1 MIYYIVISLSQRKP
15 LTVWAFQ
22 SNIKLMES
30 IPHKHCPV
38 LVVDDDEGLL
48 LSIKATLVSSGLPE
62 PALVS
67 DSRRVWD
74 LVGEYDFQ
82 LILLDLMMPHLS
94 GMEVLQK
101 VKEQSPSVECVIVS
115 ALDDVTSAVKAMS
128 LGASDYL
135 VKPLNS
141 DKLVALVNR
150 TLEKHTVQHELQ
162 RLGSKKVFSNLKNP
176 EAFADIIAEDEAM
189 ALIFHQVEAVAGTD
203 YSVVIGGESGTGKE
217 MLARVIHKLSN
228 RSNAPF
234 YAVNM
239 ASFSK
244 TIFEDEFFGH
254 AKGAYTD
261 AASDKMGFFEAA
273 YGGTLFLD
281 EITELEPSLQ
291 GKLLRVI
298 EERELY
304 RLGSTE
310 IRNVDVR
317 IIAATNRDINEE
329 IVRGAFRADLY
340 YRINMYNIKVP
351 PLRERQK
358 DILPIARHFLKIH
371 AEINNKKIHSLSPEL
386 EQRLLQYSYP
396 GNVRELENI
405 IAAAVLQEKGQ
416 TISLA
421 STLNLLPYE
430 GPERR
435 RHVELL
441 TLEELEKRHIEKVL
455 EISGGNRL
463 KAARILGVNVSTVY
477 RKIEKY
483 NLGQC

>member
-1 MIYYIVISLSQRKP
+1 
-15 LTVWAFQ
+15 
-22 SNIKLMES
+22 MES
-30 IPHKHCPV
+30 IPHQHSPV

-67 DSRRVWD
+67 DSRRVME
-74 LVGEYDFQ
+74 LVREHDFQ
-82 LILLDLMMPHLS
+82 LILLDLMMPQLT
-94 GMEVLQK
+94 GMEVLKKIKQ
-101 VKEQSPSVECVIVS
+101 ESPGVDCVIVS
-115 ALDDVTSAVKAMS
+115 AIDDVTSAVQAMS

-150 TLEKHTVQHELQ
+150 TLEKYSVQHELEQ
-162 RLGSKKVFSNLKNP
+162 FGSKKVFSNLKNP
-176 EAFADIIAEDEAM
+176 DAFTDIVAQDEAM

-203 YSVVIGGESGTGKE
+203 YSVVISGESGTGKE

-261 AASDKMGFFEAA
+261 AASDKIGFFEAA
-273 YGGTLFLD
+273 HGGTLFLD
-281 EITELEPSLQ
+281 EITELDPSLQ

-310 IRNVDVR
+310 IRNINVR
-317 IIAATNRDINEE
+317 LVAATNKDINEE
-329 IVRGAFRADLY
+329 ILRGKFRPDLY
-340 YRINMYNIKVP
+340 YRINMYNIMVP
-351 PLRERQK
+351 PLRERKK
-358 DILPIARHFLKIH
+358 DILPIALHFLKIH
-371 AEINNKKIHSLSPEL
+371 ARANDKKTRSLSPDL
-386 EQRLLQYSYP
+386 EQRLMQYSFP

-405 IAAAVLQEKGQ
+405 IAAAVLLEKSN
-416 TISLA
+416 TLTLA
-421 STLNLLPYE
+421 SASNLLPYE

-435 RHVELL
+435 KNVELL
-441 TLEELEKRHIEKVL
+441 TLEEVEKRHIVKVL
-455 EISGGNRL
+455 DVTDGNRP
-463 KAARILGVNVSTVY
+463 KAAKILGVNVSTVY

-483 NLGQC
+483 NLDRRSDGEF

>member
-1 MIYYIVISLSQRKP
+1 
-15 LTVWAFQ
+15 
-22 SNIKLMES
+22 MES
-30 IPHKHCPV
+30 IPQKKSPV

-67 DSRRVWD
+67 DSQRVMD
-74 LVGEYDFQ
+74 LVREYDFQ
-82 LILLDLMMPHLS
+82 LILLDLMMPQLT
-94 GMEVLQK
+94 GMEVLQSIK
-101 VKEQSPSVECVIVS
+101 AEAPDIDCVIVS
-115 ALDDVTSAVKAMS
+115 AIDDVASAVQAMS

-141 DKLVALVNR
+141 DKLVALINR
-150 TLEKHTVQHELQ
+150 TLEKVNVQHDLAQ
-162 RLGSKKVFSNLKNP
+162 FGSKKVFSNLKNP
-176 EAFADIIAEDEAM
+176 EAFTGIVAEDEAM
-189 ALIFHQVEAVAGTD
+189 ALVFHQVEAVAGTD
-203 YSVVIGGESGTGKE
+203 YSVVINGESGTGKE

-228 RSNAPF
+228 RSTAPF

-254 AKGAYTD
+254 TKGAYTD
-261 AASDKMGFFEAA
+261 AGNEKIGFFEAA
-273 YGGTLFLD
+273 NSGTLFLD
-281 EITELEPSLQ
+281 EITELDPSLQ

-317 IIAATNRDINEE
+317 IIAATNKDINDE
-329 IVRGAFRADLY
+329 ILKSKFRADLY
-340 YRINMYNIKVP
+340 YRINMYNINVP
-351 PLRERQK
+351 PLRERKK
-358 DILPIARHFLKIH
+358 DILPIARHFLITH
-371 AEINNKKIHSLSPEL
+371 ARANDKDIRILSPDL
-386 EQRLLQYSYP
+386 EQRLVQYSFP

-405 IAAAVLQEKGQ
+405 IAAAVLLEKSN
-416 TISLA
+416 TLTLA
-421 STLNLLPYE
+421 ATLNLLPYE

-435 RHVELL
+435 KTLELL

-455 EISGGNRL
+455 SVTGGNRP
-463 KAARILGVNVSTVY
+463 KAAKILGVNVSTVY

-483 NLGQC
+483 NLDRQGDGEF

>member
-1 MIYYIVISLSQRKP
+1 
-15 LTVWAFQ
+15 
-22 SNIKLMES
+22 MES
-30 IPHKHCPV
+30 IPPKHSPV

-48 LSIKATLVSSGLPE
+48 LSIKATLVSSGMPE

-67 DSRRVWD
+67 DSRRVMD
-74 LVGEYDFQ
+74 LVHKHDFQ
-82 LILLDLMMPHLS
+82 LVLLDLMMPHLT
-94 GMEVLQK
+94 GMEVLRK
-101 VKEQSPSVECVIVS
+101 IKETSPDVECVIVS
-115 ALDDVTSAVKAMS
+115 AIDDVASAVQAMS

-141 DKLVALVNR
+141 EKLIALVNR
-150 TLEKHTVQHELQ
+150 TLETHTLQHELEQ
-162 RLGSKKVFSNLKNP
+162 FGSKKVFSNLKNP
-176 EAFADIIAEDEAM
+176 EAFKDIVAEDEAM

-203 YSVVIGGESGTGKE
+203 YSVVISGESGTGKE

-228 RSNAPF
+228 RANAPF

-254 AKGAYTD
+254 TKGAYTD
-261 AASDKMGFFEAA
+261 AANDKIGFFEAA
-273 YGGTLFLD
+273 SGGTLFLD
-281 EITELEPSLQ
+281 EITELDPSLQ

-329 IVRGAFRADLY
+329 ILRGGFRSDLY
-340 YRINMYNIKVP
+340 YRINMYNIKMP
-351 PLRERQK
+351 PLRERKK
-358 DILPIARHFLKIH
+358 DILPIARHFLKTH
-371 AEINNKKIHSLSPEL
+371 ARANDKKIGILAPDL
-386 EQRLLQYSYP
+386 EQRLMQYSFP

-405 IAAAVLQEKGQ
+405 VAAAVLQERGKTLTLG
-416 TISLA
+416 A
-421 STLNLLPYE
+421 TLNLLPYE

-435 RHVELL
+435 KNVELL
-441 TLEELEKRHIEKVL
+441 TLEEIEKRHIEKVL
-455 EISGGNRL
+455 DITGGNRP
-463 KAARILGVNVSTVY
+463 KAAKILGVNVSTVY

-483 NLGQC
+483 GLGQTKDGEI

>member
-1 MIYYIVISLSQRKP
+1 M
-15 LTVWAFQ
+15 TVLAFQ
-22 SNIKLMES
+22 FNIKLMES
-30 IPHKHCPV
+30 IPHKQSPV

-67 DSRRVWD
+67 DSRRVMD
-74 LVGEYDFQ
+74 LVREYDFQ
-82 LILLDLMMPHLS
+82 LVLLDLMMPHLG
-94 GMEVLQK
+94 GMEVLRK
-101 VKEQSPSVECVIVS
+101 IKEQSPNVECVIVS
-115 ALDDVTSAVKAMS
+115 AIDDVTSAVKAMS

-135 VKPLNS
+135 VKPINS
-141 DKLVALVNR
+141 DKLVAVVNR
-150 TLEKHTVQHELQ
+150 TLEKYTVQNELQ

-189 ALIFHQVEAVAGTD
+189 ALIFHQVEAVACTD
-203 YSVVIGGESGTGKE
+203 YSVVISGESGTGKE

-273 YGGTLFLD
+273 HGGTLFLD
-281 EITELEPSLQ
+281 EITELDPSLQ

-304 RLGSTE
+304 RLGST
-310 IRNVDVR
+310 
-317 IIAATNRDINEE
+317 
-329 IVRGAFRADLY
+329 AFRADLY

-358 DILPIARHFLKIH
+358 DILPIARYFLKIH
-371 AEINNKKIHSLSPEL
+371 AEINNKKILSLSPEL
-386 EQRLLQYSYP
+386 EQRLIQYSYP

-405 IAAAVLQEKGQ
+405 IAAAVLQEKGK
-416 TISLA
+416 TINLA

-435 RHVELL
+435 KHVELL

-455 EISGGNRL
+455 EIAGGNRF
-463 KAARILGVNVSTVY
+463 KAAKILGVNVSTVY

-483 NLGQC
+483 NLGHR

>member
-1 MIYYIVISLSQRKP
+1 
-15 LTVWAFQ
+15 
-22 SNIKLMES
+22 MES
-30 IPHKHCPV
+30 IPPKHCPV

-48 LSIKATLVSSGLPE
+48 LSIKATLISSGLPE

-67 DSRRVWD
+67 DSRRVMD

-82 LILLDLMMPHLS
+82 LVLLDLMMPNLS
-94 GMEVLQK
+94 GMEVLQEI
-101 VKEQSPSVECVIVS
+101 KEKSPNVECVIVS
-115 ALDDVTSAVKAMS
+115 AIDDVTSAVKAMS

-150 TLEKHTVQHELQ
+150 TLEKYTVQNELA

-203 YSVVIGGESGTGKE
+203 YSVVISGESGTGKE
-217 MLARVIHKLSN
+217 MLARVIHQLSN

-261 AASDKMGFFEAA
+261 AAADKLGFFEAA
-273 YGGTLFLD
+273 HGGTLFLD
-281 EITELEPSLQ
+281 EITELDPSLQ

-310 IRNVDVR
+310 IRNINVR
-317 IIAATNRDINEE
+317 IIAATNRDINAE
-329 IVRGAFRADLY
+329 IVRGGFRADLY

-351 PLRERQK
+351 PLRERPK
-358 DILPIARHFLKIH
+358 DILPIAHHFLKIH
-371 AEINNKKIHSLSPEL
+371 SEINNKKIRSLSPEL
-386 EQRLLQYSYP
+386 EQRLMQYSYP

-405 IAAAVLQEKGQ
+405 IAAAVLQERGR

-435 RHVELL
+435 KHVELL
-441 TLEELEKRHIEKVL
+441 TLDELEKRHIEKVL
-455 EISGGNRL
+455 QIAAGNRL
-463 KAARILGVNVSTVY
+463 KAAKILGVNVSTVY
-477 RKIEKY
+477 RKIEKF
-483 NLGQC
+483 NLDPH

>member
-1 MIYYIVISLSQRKP
+1 
-15 LTVWAFQ
+15 
-22 SNIKLMES
+22 MES

-48 LSIKATLVSSGLPE
+48 LSIKATLVSSGLAE

-67 DSRRVWD
+67 DSRRVLD

-101 VKEQSPSVECVIVS
+101 IKEQSPNVECVIVS

-150 TLEKHTVQHELQ
+150 TLEKHTVQNELQ

-203 YSVVIGGESGTGKE
+203 YSVVISGESGTGKE

-310 IRNVDVR
+310 IRNIDVR

-358 DILPIARHFLKIH
+358 DILPIARHFLKTH
-371 AEINNKKIHSLSPEL
+371 AEINNKTIHSLSPEL

-441 TLEELEKRHIEKVL
+441 TIEELEKRHIEKVL

-463 KAARILGVNVSTVY
+463 KAAKILGVNVSTVY

>member
-1 MIYYIVISLSQRKP
+1 
-15 LTVWAFQ
+15 LTVRAFQ

-30 IPHKHCPV
+30 IPPKQSPV

-48 LSIKATLVSSGLPE
+48 LSIKATLVSAGLPE

-67 DSRRVWD
+67 DSRRVMD
-74 LVGEYDFQ
+74 LVSEHDFQ

-94 GMEVLQK
+94 GMDVLRK
-101 VKEQSPSVECVIVS
+101 IKEQSVNVECVIVS
-115 ALDDVTSAVKAMS
+115 AIDDVTSAVKAMS

-150 TLEKHTVQHELQ
+150 TLEKHTVQNELQ

-203 YSVVIGGESGTGKE
+203 YSVVISGESGTGKE
-217 MLARVIHKLSN
+217 MLARVIHKLSH
-228 RSNAPF
+228 RANAPF

-273 YGGTLFLD
+273 HGGTLFLD
-281 EITELEPSLQ
+281 EITELDPSLQ

-310 IRNVDVR
+310 VRNVNVR

-371 AEINNKKIHSLSPEL
+371 AEINNKTIRSLSPEL
-386 EQRLLQYSYP
+386 EHRLMQYSYP

-405 IAAAVLQEKGQ
+405 IAAAVLQEKGK

-435 RHVELL
+435 KHVELL
-441 TLEELEKRHIEKVL
+441 TLEEIEKRHIEKVL
-455 EISGGNRL
+455 EIAGGNRL
-463 KAARILGVNVSTVY
+463 KAAKILGVNVSTVY

-483 NLGQC
+483 NLGHL

>member
-1 MIYYIVISLSQRKP
+1 
-15 LTVWAFQ
+15 LTVLAFQ

-67 DSRRVWD
+67 DSRRVLD
-74 LVGEYDFQ
+74 LVAEYDFQ

-94 GMEVLQK
+94 GMEVLQEI
-101 VKEQSPSVECVIVS
+101 KEQSPNVECVIVS

-386 EQRLLQYSYP
+386 EQRLLAYSYP

-463 KAARILGVNVSTVY
+463 KAAKILGVNVSTVY

>member
-1 MIYYIVISLSQRKP
+1 
-15 LTVWAFQ
+15 
-22 SNIKLMES
+22 MES
-30 IPHKHCPV
+30 IPQIPSPV

-67 DSRRVWD
+67 DSRRVIE
-74 LVGEYDFQ
+74 LVREYDFQ
-82 LILLDLMMPHLS
+82 LILLDLMMPHLT
-94 GMEVLQK
+94 GMEVLRRIK
-101 VKEQSPSVECVIVS
+101 KESLDVECVIVS
-115 ALDDVTSAVKAMS
+115 AIDDVASAVQAMS

-150 TLEKHTVQHELQ
+150 TLEKYTVRQDLEQ
-162 RLGSKKVFSNLKNP
+162 FGSKKVFSNLKNP
-176 EAFADIIAEDEAM
+176 DAFSDIVAEDEAM

-203 YSVVIGGESGTGKE
+203 YSVVISGESGTGKE

-261 AASDKMGFFEAA
+261 AASDKIGFFEAA
-273 YGGTLFLD
+273 HGGTLFLD
-281 EITELEPSLQ
+281 EITELDPSLQ

-329 IVRGAFRADLY
+329 ILKGAFRSDLY

-351 PLRERQK
+351 PLRDRQK

-371 AEINNKKIHSLSPEL
+371 ARANDKMIGSLSPDL
-386 EQRLLQYSYP
+386 EQRLMQYSYP

-405 IAAAVLQEKGQ
+405 IAAAVLQEKSK
-416 TISLA
+416 TLTLA

-435 RHVELL
+435 KHVELL
-441 TLEELEKRHIEKVL
+441 TLEELEKRHILKVL
-455 EISGGNRL
+455 DITGGNRP
-463 KAARILGVNVSTVY
+463 KAAKILGVNISTVY

-483 NLGQC
+483 NLDRQNDQEI